1 VEVARRCK
9 CHRSLVFDRL
19 AAIQQA
25 LPWTPQQLHELSPHV
40 EAMEEA
46 AADSRAKGIYR
57 KGAAYGD
64 GQNDGESG

>member
-1 VEVARRCK
+1 
-9 CHRSLVFDRL
+9 
-19 AAIQQA
+19 
-25 LPWTPQQLHELSPHV
+25 
-40 EAMEEA
+40 MEEA